1 MQLNCNVEEYSSAI
15 AKGYKDMNLINTNIS
30 EYGFEA
36 DINSLRTYE
45 AFLALGSDV
54 EV

>member
-1 MQLNCNVEEYSSAI
+1 MQSDFSVEEYKSAI

-36 DINSLRTYE
+36 DINALLTYE
-45 AFLALGSDV
+45 AILAFGSDV